1 MGDILEYCQGLLV
14 DDNLEGIF
22 VQNDHNNSR
31 INKRKSDIKLKE
43 QFIQI
48 NSTEENNISQCVSL
62 NKLKNPNKNINS
74 DENNRLNNND
84 NNNYNIN
91 NKYGNTLEN
100 ELVNSVSK
108 MTQIIEI
115 LENKNKNL
123 ENEKN
128 EIKNENLQLLK
139 KIEMYKDT
147 ISKLKKENFKCN
159 YQENMNLKDKSNGNI
174 DNKDLKDYKE
184 EQIKIVFLFKNNKKG
199 NELNIEPREEIMA
212 YKYEMF
218 IEVKLKLLNLKHLD
232 AREIK
237 SYTYNSKEINDWLTL
252 EELNFCDNTYITCEY
267 A

>member
-48 NSTEENNISQCVSL
+48 NSTEENNISQCVCL

-139 KIEMYKDT
+139 KIECTK
-147 ISKLKKENFKCN
+147 IP
-159 YQENMNLKDKSNGNI
+159 YQN
-174 DNKDLKDYKE
+174 
-184 EQIKIVFLFKNNKKG
+184 
-199 NELNIEPREEIMA
+199 
-212 YKYEMF
+212 
-218 IEVKLKLLNLKHLD
+218 
-232 AREIK
+232 
-237 SYTYNSKEINDWLTL
+237 
-252 EELNFCDNTYITCEY
+252 
-267 A
+267 